1 MGVLAWGCIHAM
13 TPAPE
18 YNATIVR
25 REDLHD
31 GLAMLWVAPDAGEF
45 APFLP
50 GQFVA
55 VGRIADALGPSRA
68 LVKRSYSIGS
78 SAHDRHAVQLFVVRI
93 DDGEFTSWLFER
105 REGARVWLAPK
116 ASGGFTLQ
124 GFERGKDLVLVSTGT
139 AVAPYVSMFRSY
151 QDAPPWRRVVIVNG
165 VRVAADLGFRDEL
178 EGAAARDPRLVYLP
192 MTTREPSHSAWT
204 GLRGRVGELLESSRW
219 QVLAGVSLDP
229 RECHVYLCGNPSMIE
244 ELEASL
250 TARGFK
256 KHTPRHPGTLHLEK
270 YWTE

>member
-1 MGVLAWGCIHAM
+1 M
-13 TPAPE
+13 TAPHE

-25 REDLHD
+25 REDIHD
-31 GLAMLWVAPDAGEF
+31 GLAMLWVSPDGGEF
-45 APFLP
+45 ARFLP

-55 VGRIADALGPSRA
+55 IGRVVEGADGTRA

-78 SAHDRHAVQLFVVRI
+78 SAHDRHAVQLFIVHV
-93 DDGEFTSWLFER
+93 DDGEFTSWLFR
-105 REGARVWLAPK
+105 QREGARVWLAPK

-124 GFERGKDLVLVSTGT
+124 GFEIGKDLVLVSTGT
-139 AVAPYVSMFRSY
+139 GVAPHVSMYRTHK
-151 QDAPPWRRVVIVNG
+151 DMPPWRHIVIVNG

-178 EGAAARDPRLVYLP
+178 EDAAAHDVHMTYLP
-192 MTTREPSHSAWT
+192 MTTREPAGSGWR
-204 GLRGRVGELLESSRW
+204 GLRGRVGELLDADRFQSH
-219 QVLAGVSLDP
+219 AGIALDP
-229 RECHVYLCGNPSMIE
+229 RECHVYVCGNPSMIE
-244 ELEASL
+244 DLEHTL

>member
-1 MGVLAWGCIHAM
+1 M
-13 TPAPE
+13 TAAHE

-25 REDLHD
+25 REDVHD
-31 GLAMLWVAPDAGEF
+31 GLAMLWVAPDGQGF

-55 VGRIADALGPSRA
+55 IGRIVEAPGGPRA

-78 SAHDRHAVQLFVVRI
+78 SAHDRHAVQLFVVHV
-93 DDGEFTSWLFER
+93 DDGEFTSWLFEQ

-124 GFERGKDLVLVSTGT
+124 GFERGMDLALVSTGT
-139 AVAPYVSMFRSY
+139 GVAPYVSMIRTY
-151 QDAPPWRRVVIVNG
+151 DEAPPWRRAVVING

-178 EGAAARDPRLVYLP
+178 EDAAARDPRLVYLP
-192 MTTREPSHSAWT
+192 TTTREPEHSAWT
-204 GLRGRVGELLESSRW
+204 GLRGRVGELLEPSRFRA
-219 QVLAGVSLDP
+219 LAGFDLDP
-229 RECHVYLCGNPSMIE
+229 SRCHVYVCGNPSMIE
-244 ELEASL
+244 DLERLL

-256 KHTPRHPGTLHLEK
+256 KHTPRHRGTLHLEK

>member
-1 MGVLAWGCIHAM
+1 M
-13 TPAPE
+13 TATHE

-31 GLAMLWVAPDAGEF
+31 GLAMLWVAPDGGAF
-45 APFLP
+45 TPFLP

-55 VGRIADALGPSRA
+55 IGRLLASPDGSPA

-78 SAHDRHAVQLFVVRI
+78 SAHDRHAVLLFVVHV
-93 DDGEFTSWLFER
+93 DDGEFTSWLFEQ

-124 GFERGKDLVLVSTGT
+124 GFRHGQDLVLVSTGT
-139 AVAPYVSMFRSY
+139 GVAPYVSMYRTHH
-151 QDAPPWRRVVIVNG
+151 DAPPWRRIVIING
-165 VRVAADLGFRDEL
+165 VRVASDLGFFEEL
-178 EGAAARDPRLVYLP
+178 TAAAAADQRLVYLP
-192 MTTREPSHSAWT
+192 MTTREPAASAWR
-204 GLRGRVGELLESSRW
+204 GLRGRVSELLDPAADRLQSH
-219 QVLAGVSLDP
+219 AGIALDP
-229 RECHVYLCGNPSMIE
+229 DQCHVYVCGNPAMIE
-244 ELEASL
+244 DVEQTL

-270 YWTE
+270 YWTD

>member
-1 MGVLAWGCIHAM
+1 M
-13 TPAPE
+13 TPTHE

-25 REDLHD
+25 REALHD
-31 GLAMLWVAPDAGEF
+31 GLAMLWVAPDGGAF
-45 APFLP
+45 APFWP

-55 VGRIADALGPSRA
+55 VGRIVDVPDAPRA

-78 SAHDRHAVQLFVVRI
+78 SARDRHSVQLFIVRV
-93 DDGEFTSWLFER
+93 DDGEFTSWLFEQ

-124 GFERGKDLVLVSTGT
+124 GFERGRDLVLVSTGT
-139 AVAPYVSMFRSY
+139 GVAPYVSMLRTH

-178 EGAAARDPRLVYLP
+178 EAAAARDARLVYLP
-192 MTTREPSHSAWT
+192 VTTREPADSGWT
-204 GLRGRVGELLESSRW
+204 GLRGRVG
-219 QVLAGVSLDP
+219 GILDP
-229 RECHVYLCGNPSMIE
+229 TRFRSLSGFLLDPSECHVYVCGHPAMIE
-244 ELEASL
+244 DVERTLS
-250 TARGFK
+250 ARGFK

>member
-1 MGVLAWGCIHAM
+1 M
-13 TPAPE
+13 TLTHE

-31 GLAMLWVAPDAGEF
+31 GFAMIWVAPDGGEF

-55 VGRIADALGPSRA
+55 IGHIAQSEAGTPML
-68 LVKRSYSIGS
+68 LKRSYSIGS
-78 SAHDRHAVQLFVVRI
+78 SAQDRHTVQFFVVHV
-93 DDGEFTSWLFER
+93 DDGEFTSWLFEQ

-124 GFERGKDLVLVSTGT
+124 GFELGHDLVLVSTGT
-139 AVAPYVSMFRSY
+139 GVAPYVSMYRTHK
-151 QDAPPWRRVVIVNG
+151 DDPPWRRMVIING
-165 VRVAADLGFRDEL
+165 VRVSTDLGFRDEL
-178 EGAAARDPRLVYLP
+178 EAAAANDSSLRYLP
-192 MTTREPSHSAWT
+192 MTTREPRDSKWT
-204 GLRGRVGELLESSRW
+204 GLRGRVGDVLEPERLRA
-219 QVLAGVSLDP
+219 QTGVALDP
-229 RECHVYLCGNPSMIE
+229 RECHVYLCGNPAMIE
-244 ELEASL
+244 ELEATL
-250 TARGFK
+250 TNRGFK

>member
-1 MGVLAWGCIHAM
+1 M
-13 TPAPE
+13 TPNYD

-31 GLAMLWVAPDAGEF
+31 GLAMLWVAPDGGEF

-55 VGRIADALGPSRA
+55 IGGLTRAEDGARA

-78 SAHDRHAVQLFVVRI
+78 SAHDRHAVQLFVVHV
-93 DDGEFTSWLFER
+93 DDGEFTSWLFAQ

-116 ASGGFTLQ
+116 ASGGFTLE

-139 AVAPYVSMFRSY
+139 GVAPHVSMYRTY
-151 QDAPPWRRVVIVNG
+151 RDQAPWRRIVIANG
-165 VRVAADLGFRDEL
+165 VRIAADLGFREEL
-178 EGAAARDPRLVYLP
+178 EAAAARDPRLVYLP
-192 MTTREPSHSAWT
+192 MTTREPAGSDWK
-204 GLRGRVGELLESSRW
+204 GLRGRVGEFLEPARFQSF
-219 QVLAGVSLDP
+219 AGLPLDP
-229 RECHVYLCGNPSMIE
+229 EQCHVYVCGNPAMIE
-244 ELEASL
+244 DLERMLS
-250 TARGFK
+250 ARGFK

-270 YWTE
+270 YWTD

>member
-1 MGVLAWGCIHAM
+1 MKPTHD
-13 TPAPE
+13 
-18 YNATIVR
+18 YNSTIVR
-25 REDLHD
+25 REVLHD
-31 GLAMLWVAPDAGEF
+31 GLAMLWVAPDGGQF

-55 VGRIADALGPSRA
+55 VGRIVDVPGSSRG

-78 SAHDRHAVQLFVVRI
+78 SARDRHAVQIFVVRV
-93 DDGEFTSWLFER
+93 DDGEFTSWLFEQ

-139 AVAPYVSMFRSY
+139 GVAPYVSMLRTY
-151 QDAPPWRRVVIVNG
+151 QDEPPWRRVVIVNG
-165 VRVAADLGFRDEL
+165 VRDAADLGFRDEL
-178 EGAAARDPRLVYLP
+178 ESAAAHDARLVYLP
-192 MTTREPSHSAWT
+192 MTTRESVGSGWT
-204 GLRGRVGELLESSRW
+204 GLRGRVGEALEPERFRM
-219 QVLAGVSLDP
+219 LAGFALDP
-229 RECHVYLCGNPSMIE
+229 RECHVYVCGNPSMIE
-244 ELEASL
+244 DVERILA
-250 TARGFK
+250 ARGFK

>member
-1 MGVLAWGCIHAM
+1 M
-13 TPAPE
+13 TPTHE

-31 GLAMLWVAPDAGEF
+31 GLAMLWVSPDAGEF

-55 VGRIADALGPSRA
+55 IGRIVEADASRV

-78 SAHDRHAVQLFVVRI
+78 SARDRHAVQLFVVHV
-93 DDGEFTSWLFER
+93 DDGEFTSWLFEQ
-105 REGARVWLAPK
+105 REGSRVWLAPK

-139 AVAPYVSMFRSY
+139 GVAPYVSMYRTH
-151 QDAPPWRRVVIVNG
+151 QDQPPWRRIVVING
-165 VRVAADLGFRDEL
+165 ARVVADLGFRDEL
-178 EGAAARDPRLVYLP
+178 ELAAARDERLVYLP
-192 MTTREPSHSAWT
+192 IATREPAGSKWQ
-204 GLRGRVGELLESSRW
+204 GLRGRVGELLEPERYRAH
-219 QVLAGVSLDP
+219 VGAALDP
-229 RECHVYLCGNPSMIE
+229 GECHVYVCGNPSMIE
-244 ELEASL
+244 DVERVLA
-250 TARGFK
+250 TRGFR
-256 KHTPRHPGTLHLEK
+256 KHTPRHPGNLHLEK